1 MISTIVKLRRHGL
14 TSKPRATE
22 ASHDVTPVRH
32 VLVEPNEGLIRR
44 EGREALARLRDEAQS
59 SAPRQASVSG
69 FRKTHPN
76 KAHPN
81 RRPAPDAED
90 R

>member
-14 TSKPRATE
+14 TSRVPPE

>member
-69 FRKTHPN
+69 FSQDTPEQDTPEQETGPRC
-76 KAHPN
+76 
-81 RRPAPDAED
+81 
-90 R
+90 